1 MPPKLL
7 SKQNGIPLFTGL
19 PSPLNAGL
27 QVWNPPLS
35 PSAMNIYSA
44 LTLQLGANAHSI
56 PPPSVHVHVVTVWR
70 PAVEM
75 VQLPHKSVVHVSTT
89 APRVGTK
96 AAPPLT

>member
-1 MPPKLL
+1 MPSKLWL
-7 SKQNGIPLFTGL
+7 KQNGTPFPTA
-19 PSPLNAGL
+19 PPVAVVAGA
-27 QVWNPPLS
+27 QVWNPPLP

-56 PPPSVHVHVVTVWR
+56 PPPSVHVVAVWL

-75 VQLPHKSVVHVSTT
+75 SQLPQKLVAQPSRTE
-89 APRVGTK
+89 ARVGTN